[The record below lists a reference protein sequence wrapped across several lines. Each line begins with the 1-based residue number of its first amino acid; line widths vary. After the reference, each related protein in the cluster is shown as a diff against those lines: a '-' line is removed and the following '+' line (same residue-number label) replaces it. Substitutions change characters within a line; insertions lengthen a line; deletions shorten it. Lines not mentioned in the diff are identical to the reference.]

1 MSEVDIETTLRMLAA
16 GELSVEDALLR
27 FKRQPFEDLGFAK
40 LDHHRA
46 IRQGAAE
53 VVYGEG
59 KTTEQLH
66 AICSAL
72 AKAQDCVL
80 ITRLSADAAADLQG
94 VFNLDYH
101 KESRVGVIGALPEPS
116 GNGSIVVAA
125 AGTSDLPVAEEA
137 ALTAEALGN
146 KVVRLYDVGVAG
158 LHRLLSQM
166 DVLANA
172 QAIVAVAGMEGAL
185 PSVVSGLVS
194 CPVIA
199 VPTSVGYGASFGGL
213 AALLSMLN
221 SCASGVSVV
230 NIDNG
235 FGAGFQAHQINHLR
249 IPDSA
254 EAAAGASASAGDKNA
269 AGETLQRSHGAA
281 RTYSVDNCRAAG
293 FDDGASAHDGF
304 LSALGSILRPVVG
317 HANTHAGEGGNLEIG
332 SGLKTEAR
340 ADADTAEIPVPGLQH
355 TAPLPFLQKTVAF
368 SAEEVSA
375 ALAAQ
380 REEEDRAAQAAPAQ
394 GKPDKEEGAVESE
407 PTQGEASLERGARD
421 QVRATAPAD
430 KSESQDAAEAQAAE
444 AAEGQKSTAE
454 EQGSAAEPR
463 EIMLDLSQTATR
475 KSILD
480 QLESLLDADQRKRR
494 ALILREARV
503 PAKQHHDIAEVNES
517 IDGLNAP
524 DELKGHLRAVYD
536 ILAHAE
542 AKAHDVPVEETHFHE
557 VGKGLS
563 ILNALTIAATFYV
576 LEPSF
581 VRATAVQTGQG
592 TVECAHGTM
601 DIPAPATAAI
611 IDEGL
616 PVVSK
621 DELLE
626 GELCTPTSAA
636 IIKHF
641 VQEFV
646 TEG

>member
-27 FKRQPFEDLGFAK
+27 FKQQPFEDLGFAK

-72 AKAQDCVL
+72 IKAQDCVL
-80 ITRLSADAAADLQG
+80 ITRLSADAAADLQT
-94 VFNLDYH
+94 VFSLDYH
-101 KESRVGVIGALPEPS
+101 KESRVGIIGPIPKPN

-158 LHRLLSQM
+158 LHRLLSKM
-166 DVLANA
+166 GVLANA
-172 QAIVAVAGMEGAL
+172 QAIIAVAGMEGAL

-249 IPDSA
+249 IPADT
-254 EAAAGASASAGDKNA
+254 ERAAGDNASTGDKSA
-269 AGETLQRSHGAA
+269 AGETLQHAHGAA

-293 FDDGASAHDGF
+293 SSDGGSEHDGF

-317 HANTHAGEGGNLEIG
+317 HANAHTGEGGNLEIG
-332 SGLKTEAR
+332 SGSGPEAR
-340 ADADTAEIPVPGLQH
+340 ADADTAELHVPGVQR
-355 TAPLPFLQKTVAF
+355 TAPLPFLQKTAAF
-368 SAEEVSA
+368 SAEDVSA

-380 REEEDRAAQAAPAQ
+380 KEEEERAAKAASAQ
-394 GKPDKEEGAVESE
+394 GEGSEIERAQSEGVDECDAKEQENAV
-407 PTQGEASLERGARD
+407 
-421 QVRATAPAD
+421 V
-430 KSESQDAAEAQAAE
+430 AEK
-444 AAEGQKSTAE
+444 AEGQGVAE
-454 EQGSAAEPR
+454 GQDAKTDEGKESAAAGSAGAGGDDAELR
-463 EIMLDLSQTATR
+463 EIMLDLSQAATR

-503 PAKQHHDIAEVNES
+503 PAKQHHNIAEVNES

-524 DELKGHLRAVYD
+524 DELKEHLRAVYD
-536 ILAHAE
+536 VLAHAE
-542 AKAHDVPVEETHFHE
+542 AKAHGVPVEETHFHE

-581 VRATAVQTGQG
+581 VRATAVQTGKG
-592 TVECAHGTM
+592 TVECAHGEV

-616 PVVSK
+616 PVVNK
-621 DELLE
+621 DALLE

>member
-1 MSEVDIETTLRMLAA
+1 MSEVDIETTLRKLAA
-16 GELSVEDALLR
+16 GELSVEDALSR
-27 FKRQPFEDLGFAK
+27 FKQQPFEDLGFAK

-72 AKAQDCVL
+72 LKAQDCVL

-101 KESRVGVIGALPEPS
+101 KDSRVGIVGSLPAPT
-116 GNGSIVVAA
+116 GNGFIVVAA

-146 KVVRLYDVGVAG
+146 KVMRMYDVGVAG
-158 LHRLLSQM
+158 LHRLLSNM
-166 DVLANA
+166 DVLVDA
-172 QAIVAVAGMEGAL
+172 QVVIAVAGMEGAL

-249 IPDSA
+249 IPASLETSDSGSKT
-254 EAAAGASASAGDKNA
+254 E
-269 AGETLQRSHGAA
+269 AGESLQQAHGAA
-281 RTYSVDNCRAAG
+281 RTYSVDNCQAAG
-293 FDDGASAHDGF
+293 SDHDGSAHDGF

-317 HANTHAGEGGNLEIG
+317 HANAHTGEGGNLELG
-332 SGLKTEAR
+332 VSLN
-340 ADADTAEIPVPGLQH
+340 ADGRSQADTEEIPVPGLQR

-368 SAEEVSA
+368 SADAVSA
-375 ALAAQ
+375 ALKAQ
-380 REEEDRAAQAAPAQ
+380 EEKDA
-394 GKPDKEEGAVESE
+394 ES
-407 PTQGEASLERGARD
+407 AK
-421 QVRATAPAD
+421 AD
-430 KSESQDAAEAQAAE
+430 SAQDASSDSGAAGE
-444 AAEGQKSTAE
+444 AAEGAKPEGGQDEGELGSNGKSSGN
-454 EQGSAAEPR
+454 EQESTVEPR
-463 EIMLDLSQTATR
+463 EIMLDLNKSATR

-480 QLESLLDADQRKRR
+480 QVESLLDADQRKRR

-503 PAKQHHDIAEVNES
+503 PAKQHHNIAEVNES
-517 IDGLNAP
+517 IDALNAP
-524 DELKGHLRAVYD
+524 DELKEHLRAVYD

-542 AKAHDVPVEETHFHE
+542 AKAHGVPVEETHFHE

-576 LEPSF
+576 LEPSI
-581 VRATAVQTGQG
+581 VRASAVQTGKG
-592 TVECAHGTM
+592 TVECAHGTV
-601 DIPAPATAAI
+601 DVPAPATAAI
-611 IDEGL
+611 IEEGL
-616 PVVSK
+616 PVVAK
-621 DELLE
+621 DALIE

-646 TEG
+646 TED